1 MHFVETVVLAGSGI
15 GVDHREQDSR
25 KIEHCDVRGQLA
37 HVYKATLA
45 VLHHDIVDIEVAV
58 HAAVAVGN
66 EVEKAMQ
73 IPSFLFADPRDVCLR
88 CCFLRN
94 ETLFSVAAPCGF
106 FYSLRKPFLSAC
118 MKTAV
123 LSTAVSL
130 CLRSGVLDVSLRCC
144 FLRNETLFRVAAPC
158 GFFYSLRKPFLPAC
172 MKTAVL
178 STAVLLCLRSWIL
191 DVCLR
196 CCFLRNETLF
206 RVAAPC
212 GFFTACASRFYLL
225 V

>member
-1 MHFVETVVLAGSGI
+1 MFA
-15 GVDHREQDSR
+15 
-25 KIEHCDVRGQLA
+25 C
-37 HVYKATLA
+37 
-45 VLHHDIVDIEVAV
+45 
-58 HAAVAVGN
+58 AAA
-66 EVEKAMQ
+66 
-73 IPSFLFADPRDVCLR
+73 
-88 CCFLRN
+88 FLRD
-94 ETLFSVAAPCGF
+94 ETLFRVAAPCGF

-130 CLRSGVLDVSLRCC
+130 RLRSGVLDVCLRCC
-144 FLRNETLFRVAAPC
+144 FLRDETLFRVATPC

-178 STAVLLCLRSWIL
+178 STAVSLCLRSGVL

>member
-25 KIEHCDVRGQLA
+25 KIEHCDARGQLA

-73 IPSFLFADPRDVCLR
+73 IPSFLFADTR
-88 CCFLRN
+88 
-94 ETLFSVAAPCGF
+94 
-106 FYSLRKPFLSAC
+106 
-118 MKTAV
+118 
-123 LSTAVSL
+123 
-130 CLRSGVLDVSLRCC
+130 
-144 FLRNETLFRVAAPC
+144 
-158 GFFYSLRKPFLPAC
+158 
-172 MKTAVL
+172 
-178 STAVLLCLRSWIL
+178 

>member
-73 IPSFLFADPRDVCLR
+73 IPSFLFADTRDVC
-88 CCFLRN
+88 
-94 ETLFSVAAPCGF
+94 
-106 FYSLRKPFLSAC
+106 
-118 MKTAV
+118 
-123 LSTAVSL
+123 
-130 CLRSGVLDVSLRCC
+130 LRCC

-172 MKTAVL
+172 MKTAVVMTAASLFRVIKLL
-178 STAVLLCLRSWIL
+178 SRIL
-191 DVCLR
+191 DVCL
-196 CCFLRNETLF
+196 C
-206 RVAAPC
+206 
-212 GFFTACASRFYLL
+212 
-225 V
+225 